1 MKSDREL
8 LIEGYE
14 NLSKALGLVDME
26 RFISL
31 VKRGNF
37 DYTEWQRNLW
47 QNETIESL
55 TEKAQKNWE
64 KKYGRPDTGSV

>member
-1 MKSDREL
+1 
-8 LIEGYE
+8 
-14 NLSKALGLVDME
+14 ME

-64 KKYGRPDTGSV
+64 KKYGHSNSKKDSGDQNPLRGNKKI